1 MKMSFCW
8 SNCSWFPGD
17 FPEVVAFHEAW
28 SVATGASMAWAGAAA
43 QLHRP
48 APPSLRDGMVLK
60 RDNNDLTFE
69 CNIRNFIIYII
80 EIFVTLAPPLLLAN
94 YLRPW
99 LPHSCWPMTKCPNLM
114 PGPRHSIVVWQCGV
128 SLGSLSPW
136 PPKLFVFII
145 CHHPRP
151 SWTIPHCDCDFC
163 CDDTRL
169 HTMLFWI
176 DCWTTDQ
183 MQVRVA
189 QYFEAADTT
198 DRSQILEAQRRRH
211 SKTLQNSTGL

>member
-151 SWTIPHCDCDFC
+151 SWTIPHCDCDFLLWWHPTSY
-163 CDDTRL
+163 DVVLNWLLNNWSDAGTRR
-169 HTMLFWI
+169 TVFWG
-176 DCWTTDQ
+176 CWHYWQIANSGGTT
-183 MQVRVA
+183 
-189 QYFEAADTT
+189 
-198 DRSQILEAQRRRH
+198 
-211 SKTLQNSTGL
+211 